1 MLDVWRASEYV
12 SGACL
17 TLIVP
22 AGKTMDF
29 YNILTHILTHL
40 NQVLKQITDFL
51 SIFSFMANFTRETN
65 LTRETIFSLMANL
78 TRETLLEKLY
88 SSSVL
93 EKTLFPLLARGTLWL
108 FHMLNIWVVARDLFW
123 WRFLQPWNFRW
134 WTYSPRQTK

>member
-1 MLDVWRASEYV
+1 
-12 SGACL
+12 
-17 TLIVP
+17 
-22 AGKTMDF
+22 MDF

-93 EKTLFPLLARGTLWL
+93 EKTLFPLLARGTL
-108 FHMLNIWVVARDLFW
+108 
-123 WRFLQPWNFRW
+123 
-134 WTYSPRQTK
+134 